1 MNARVFMVLVFS
13 SVFMGIWNSDQK
25 AMHSAIARNKRLSKP
40 VATFPIPPVETVR
53 SENLLP
59 VEFAVPE
66 PRPVRVAMRAS
77 DSVGQ
82 SEPVIER
89 HEEQSEHQAD
99 AEMPIVT
106 LTPVS
111 EDVPAPQKNEIEVE
125 SIPVEVTVEAVV
137 TEQAP
142 AEPVIPELVMS
153 ESESVAEA
161 EEASSTE
168 TSVEEVQPKT
178 IVATEASASLEPA
191 DAEPVMTQTEEP
203 AHSHTETTESRSE
216 EVPAVMSEID
226 APASEV
232 PASEVPASE
241 TPVAETIAE
250 IEQDAVPAPEDFS
263 VEVKA
268 DAHVTEVA
276 KEVAKTEVPVTTEAP
291 VMIAENSTEET
302 AAAHYD
308 EVPAQSEQPV
318 TESAAAELAEP
329 SEPITEEPAVNSDT
343 VAMNEAESKTAD
355 SNAGESGE
363 DEESL
368 EEKLLTSGEY
378 DMLDVHSED
387 VSPGSVEPAID
398 GGATCIP
405 LPRNLASGTWQVIHS
420 SGEFFKI
427 TIDRGRN
434 TGVSGRENGEELL
447 ETSFCI
453 TTTPDGVRWCFIR
466 SFIDSPAPV
475 RRVTTEFFSPGQQ

>member
-13 SVFMGIWNSDQK
+13 SIFMGIWNSDQK

-40 VATFPIPPVETVR
+40 VAAFPIPPVETVR

-77 DSVGQ
+77 DNIGQ

-111 EDVPAPQKNEIEVE
+111 EDVPASQNTEIEAE
-125 SIPVEVTVEAVV
+125 SIPVEVSVEAVV
-137 TEQAP
+137 TEQAA
-142 AEPVIPELVMS
+142 AEPVIPELAM
-153 ESESVAEA
+153 SESVAEA
-161 EEASSTE
+161 EGASSTE
-168 TSVEEVQPKT
+168 TSVEEVQPET
-178 IVATEASASLEPA
+178 TVATEASASHEPA

-203 AHSHTETTESRSE
+203 VHSNAEATESEAE
-216 EVPAVMSEID
+216 EVPAVMSEI
-226 APASEV
+226 EV
-232 PASEVPASE
+232 PASEVTVSE
-241 TPVAETIAE
+241 TPVAEVVTE

-268 DAHVTEVA
+268 DASVTEVA
-276 KEVAKTEVPVTTEAP
+276 ETEATVTTEAP

-302 AAAHYD
+302 AADHYD
-308 EVPAQSEQPV
+308 EVPVQSTEPV
-318 TESAAAELAEP
+318 SEPAAAELAEP
-329 SEPITEEPAVNSDT
+329 SEPITEEPAVHSDT
-343 VAMNEAESKTAD
+343 VAMNDAESNTAD
-355 SNAGESGE
+355 SNAGEAGE

-378 DMLDVHSED
+378 DMLDVHSEE
-387 VSPGSVEPAID
+387 VSPGTVEPAID

-434 TGVSGRENGEELL
+434 SGVSGGEDDEELL